1 MRPEH
6 WLFTIP
12 LRLRSLFRGA
22 QADQE
27 LDDELRDHLERRT
40 EEYGAKGMGPE
51 EARRRAQL
59 DLGGVEQ
66 VKEECRDA
74 RRVNWIQDF
83 VHDLHYALRTMR
95 NAPAFAFVAIL
106 TLSFGIAANTTI
118 FSWIH
123 SVLLNP
129 IPGAGEPGRVFALE
143 SVTPGGDWVP
153 TSYPDYRDTRD
164 YTKLVDSFS
173 VSYPMTVAVGNDRT
187 VEQLRAEL
195 VSGSFFDL
203 LRVRAEAGRFFIAA
217 ENNDAQNAHPVVVIS
232 HGFWVSHYQRDPSAV
247 GSTIRINRHLYTI
260 IGVAPDGF
268 DGSMPGLAFQMWPLA
283 TMHSQ
288 LNATG
293 DWMLQ
298 DRKARM
304 FRVLARPKPG
314 VTYEQALAEVQA
326 FGHRMAE
333 AHADTNQGMGLNLLP
348 MWNSHYGIQEALLGP
363 FTILMGAAG
372 VLLLIV
378 CANVANLLLARATS
392 RQKEFSVRLALGAAR
407 SRLIRQVLTESFL
420 LTLTA
425 ALFGL
430 VLAYQFTGGLQ
441 YLFPAG
447 ARSWLSRPPMD
458 LGVLLFTLALT
469 LGVAILAGVVPA
481 LHAAGENVNET
492 LKEGGRTGTSSRHSQ
507 RLRNI
512 LVVSEMALAVVALI
526 GAGLFVKSFRMAR
539 AIRPGFEAKGV
550 AIAQFNMFSA
560 GYDRQ
565 QAESFCQRLRE
576 QLEREPGVTA
586 VSYADYVP
594 LGLGGDSWEDLQ
606 IEGYVP
612 GSSENMKIYRSLV
625 APGYF
630 EAMKIPLPEGR
641 DFTLQDDR
649 DHDLVMIVS
658 QEFVRRFL
666 RNQYPVGIKVHGWGH
681 WFRIVGVAQDTK
693 IMRPTESTRPF
704 FYVPIRQIY
713 RPDMTYTFFVRTSG
727 PLTDAMTALR
737 RDAHAVDV
745 GSAPLNVTTLEE
757 FILQSLFTIKIA
769 ADLLTILA
777 GTAIF
782 LAAIGLY
789 SVMAYSVA
797 RRTNEIGIRISLGA
811 QSSDVLAMVVRQGLL
826 LGFAG
831 LAAGAV
837 ASVAL
842 ARLLRSSLVSVSPA
856 DPAVYAAAAGFAL
869 VIVLVATAIPAR
881 RAMRVD
887 PMVALRH
894 E

>member
-1 MRPEH
+1 MPGRIAS
-6 WLFTIP
+6 F
-12 LRLRSLFRGA
+12 LRNLLRKRA
-22 QADQE
+22 VEQA
-27 LDDELRDHLERRT
+27 LDDELQSSVELLTQEKMKEGLSH
-40 EEYGAKGMGPE
+40 P
-51 EARRRAQL
+51 EARRQAL
-59 DLGGVEQ
+59 IELGGVEQ

-83 VHDLHYALRTMR
+83 VQDLHYALRTMR
-95 NAPAFAFVAIL
+95 KAPSFTFVAIL
-106 TLSFGIAANTTI
+106 TLTLGIAANTTI

-129 IPGAGEPGRVFALE
+129 LPGAREPERVFALE
-143 SVTPGGDWVP
+143 SVTPGGVWVP

-164 YTKLVDSFS
+164 YTKLFDSFS
-173 VSYPMTVAVGNDRT
+173 VSSPMAVAVGNDNA
-187 VEQLRAEL
+187 VEQLLAEL
-195 VSGSFFDL
+195 VSGSFFEL
-203 LRVRAEAGRFFIAA
+203 LRVRPEAGRFFIAA
-217 ENNDAQNAHPVVVIS
+217 ENDDTQNAHPVVVIS

-268 DGSMPGLAFQMWPLA
+268 YGSMPGFAFQLWPLA

-298 DRKARM
+298 DRKARI

-333 AHADTNQGMGLNLLP
+333 ADADTNQGMGLNLLP
-348 MWNSHYGIQEALLGP
+348 MWKSHYGIQEAMLGP
-363 FTILMGAAG
+363 LTILMGAAG

-378 CANVANLLLARATS
+378 CANIANLLLARATS

-425 ALFGL
+425 AFFGL
-430 VLAYQFTGGLQ
+430 LLANQFTIGLR

-469 LGVAILAGVVPA
+469 LGVAILAGVAPA
-481 LHAAGENVNET
+481 LHAAGENMNET
-492 LKEGGRTGTSSRHSQ
+492 LKEGGRAGTSSRHSQ
-507 RLRNI
+507 RLRSV

-526 GAGLFVKSFRMAR
+526 GAGLFVKSFHMAR

-550 AIAQFNMFSA
+550 AIAQFHMFSA

-565 QAESFCQRLRE
+565 QADSFCQRLRE

-594 LGLGGDSWEDLQ
+594 LSIGGDSWEDLQ

-612 GSSENMKIYRSLV
+612 GPSENMKIYRSLV

-630 EAMKIPLPEGR
+630 EAMKIPLLEGR

-649 DHDLVMIVS
+649 DHDPVMIVN

-666 RNQYPVGIKVHGWGH
+666 RNQYPIGVKVQGWGH
-681 WFRIVGVAQDTK
+681 WFRIISVAQDSK
-693 IMRPTESTRPF
+693 IMRLTEGARPF
-704 FYVPIRQIY
+704 FYIPIRQIY

-727 PLTDAMTALR
+727 SLSDAMTALR
-737 RDAHAVDV
+737 RDARAVDAA
-745 GSAPLNVTTLEE
+745 SAPLNVTSLEE

-777 GTAIF
+777 ATAIF

-811 QSSDVLAMVVRQGLL
+811 RASDVMVMVVGQGLL

-831 LAAGAV
+831 LASGAV
-837 ASVAL
+837 AAVGL

-869 VIVLVATAIPAR
+869 VIVLAATAIPAR

-887 PMVALRH
+887 PMVALRY

>member
-1 MRPEH
+1 MQWIRRF
-6 WLFTIP
+6 WVRLQTF
-12 LRLRSLFRGA
+12 LRRDRSR
-22 QADQE
+22 QR
-27 LDDELRDHLERRT
+27 LDDELQFHLDQQIAENL
-40 EEYGAKGMGPE
+40 AAGMSPE
-51 EARRRAQL
+51 EARYSAMRTFGNSTIL
-59 DLGGVEQ
+59 
-66 VKEECRDA
+66 KEETRDTWGWLWLEHFA
-74 RRVNWIQDF
+74 QD
-83 VHDLHYALRTMR
+83 LRYGLRTMR
-95 NAPAFAFVAIL
+95 NAPAFALVAIL
-106 TLSFGIAANTTI
+106 TLTLGIAANATI

-129 IPGAGEPGRVFALE
+129 IPGAGEPERVFALE

-164 YTKLVDSFS
+164 YTKLFDSFS
-173 VSYPMTVAVGNDRT
+173 VSYPMTAAVGNDSA

-203 LRVRAEAGRFFIAA
+203 LRVRPEVGRFFVAA
-217 ENNDAQNAHPVVVIS
+217 ENDDAQNAHPVVVIS

-268 DGSMPGLAFQMWPLA
+268 YGSMPGLAFQMWPLA

-288 LNATG
+288 LNAAG

-304 FRVLARPKPG
+304 FRVLARLKPG
-314 VTYEQALAEVQA
+314 VTREQALAEVQA
-326 FGHRMAE
+326 FGHRLAE
-333 AHADTNQGMGLNLLP
+333 AHGDTNQGMGLNLLP
-348 MWNSHYGIQEALLGP
+348 MWKSHYGIQEALLGP
-363 FTILMGAAG
+363 LTILMGAAG

-407 SRLIRQVLTESFL
+407 SRLVRQVLTESFL
-420 LTLTA
+420 LTLAA

-430 VLAYQFTGGLQ
+430 ALAYQFTSGLQ
-441 YLFPAG
+441 YVFPAG

-469 LGVAILAGVVPA
+469 LCIAILAGVVPA
-481 LHAAGENVNET
+481 LHAAGENLNET

-507 RLRNI
+507 RLRSF

-539 AIRPGFEAKGV
+539 AIHPGFETKGV
-550 AIAQFNMFSA
+550 AIAQFHMFSA

-565 QAESFCQRLRE
+565 QADSFCQRLRE

-594 LGLGGDSWEDLQ
+594 LSIGGDSWEDLQ

-612 GSSENMKIYRSLV
+612 GPSENMKIYRSLV

-630 EAMKIPLPEGR
+630 EAMKIPLLEGR

-649 DHDLVMIVS
+649 DHDPVMIVN
-658 QEFVRRFL
+658 QEFVRRFI
-666 RNQYPVGIKVHGWGH
+666 RNQYPIGVKVQGWGN
-681 WFRIVGVAQDTK
+681 WFRIIGVAQDSK
-693 IMRPTESTRPF
+693 IMRPTEDARPF
-704 FYVPIRQIY
+704 FYIPIRQVY
-713 RPDMTYTFFVRTSG
+713 RPEMTYTFFVRTSRSLG
-727 PLTDAMTALR
+727 DALTALR
-737 RDAHAVDV
+737 RDAHAVDAASV
-745 GSAPLNVTTLEE
+745 PLNVTTLEE
-757 FILQSLFTIKIA
+757 FILQSLFNIKIA

-797 RRTNEIGIRISLGA
+797 RRANEIGIRISLGA
-811 QSSDVLAMVVRQGLL
+811 RASDVLVMVVGQGLR

-837 ASVAL
+837 AAAAL
-842 ARLLRSSLVSVSPA
+842 TRLLGSSLVSVSPA
-856 DPAVYAAAAGFAL
+856 DPVVYAAAAGFAL
-869 VIVLVATAIPAR
+869 VIVLAATAIPAR
-881 RAMRVD
+881 RASRVD
-887 PMVALRH
+887 PIVALRY

>member
-1 MRPEH
+1 M
-6 WLFTIP
+6 FA
-12 LRLRSLFRGA
+12 RLRSLLNNVWRRSE
-22 QADQE
+22 ADRAM
-27 LDDELRDHLERRT
+27 DEEMRFHVESRVEHFVRSGLSV
-40 EEYGAKGMGPE
+40 E
-51 EARRRAQL
+51 EARQRAQIEF
-59 DLGGVEQ
+59 GSAENYKVSIRQ
-66 VKEECRDA
+66 K
-74 RRVNWIQDF
+74 RRVNWLEDF
-83 VHDLHYALRTMR
+83 ATDVRFGLRAMR
-95 NAPAFAFVAIL
+95 NAPGFTFVAIL
-106 TLSFGIAANTTI
+106 TLTLGIAANTTI

-129 IPGAGEPGRVFALE
+129 LPGAGQPERVFAME

-153 TSYPDYRDTRD
+153 TSYLDYRDTRD
-164 YTKLVDSFS
+164 YTKLFESFS
-173 VSYPMTVAVGNDRT
+173 VSYPMTVAVGNERS

-203 LRVRAEAGRFFIAA
+203 LRVRPEAGRFFAGT
-217 ENNDAQNAHPVVVIS
+217 ENDDAQNAHPVVVIS
-232 HGFWVSHYQRDPSAV
+232 HGFWASHFHRNPSAV
-247 GSTIRINRHLYTI
+247 GATIRVNRHLYTV

-268 DGSMPGLAFQMWPLA
+268 YGSMPGFAFQMWPLA

-298 DRKARM
+298 DRKTRM

-314 VTYEQALAEVQA
+314 VTYEQALGEVQA

-333 AHADTNQGMGLNLLP
+333 ADADTNQGMGLNLLP
-348 MWNSHYGIQEALLGP
+348 MWKSHYGIQEAMFRPL
-363 FTILMGAAG
+363 TILMGASG

-420 LTLTA
+420 LTFTA
-425 ALFGL
+425 CLFGL
-430 VLAYQFTGGLQ
+430 SLAYQFTGALQ
-441 YLFPAG
+441 YLIPPG
-447 ARSWLSRPPMD
+447 IRSSLNRPPID
-458 LGVLLFTLALT
+458 FGVLLFTLGVT
-469 LGVAILAGVVPA
+469 LGVAIIAGVAPA
-481 LHAAGENVNET
+481 LHASGENVNET

-507 RLRNI
+507 RLRGA
-512 LVVSEMALAVVALI
+512 LVAAEMALAVVALI
-526 GAGLFVKSFRMAR
+526 GAGLFVKSFRIAR
-539 AIRPGFEAKGV
+539 AMNPGFRPTGV
-550 AIAQFNMFSA
+550 AIARFNMFSA

-565 QAESFCQRLRE
+565 QADSFCLRLRD
-576 QLEREPGVTA
+576 QLGREPGVTS

-594 LGLGGDSWEDLQ
+594 LDLGGDSWEDLQ

-612 GSSENMKIYRSLV
+612 GPSENMKIYRSLV

-630 EAMKIPLPEGR
+630 ETMKIALLQGR

-649 DHDLVMIVS
+649 EHDPVMIVN

-666 RNQYPVGIKVHGWGH
+666 RNQYPIGVKVQGWGR
-681 WFRIVGVAQDTK
+681 WFQIVGVAQDSK
-693 IMRPTESTRPF
+693 IFRVTEGTRPY
-704 FYVPIRQIY
+704 FYIPIRQIY
-713 RPDMTYTFFVRTSG
+713 RPEMTYTFFVRTTGS
-727 PLTDAMTALR
+727 LNDALAALG
-737 RDAHAVDV
+737 RDARTVDAA
-745 GSAPLNVTTLEE
+745 SAPLSVFPLEE
-757 FILQSLFTIKIA
+757 YILQSLFTNKIA

-811 QSSDVLAMVVRQGLL
+811 QAKDVLGMVVRQGLV
-826 LGFAG
+826 LGVAG
-831 LAAGAV
+831 LAVGAV
-837 ASVAL
+837 VAVAL
-842 ARLLRSSLVSVSPA
+842 ARVLRASLVSVSPA
-856 DPAVYAAAAGFAL
+856 DSVVYAAAAGFAL
-869 VIVLVATAIPAR
+869 VIVLAATAIPAR

-887 PMVALRH
+887 PIVALRY

>member
-1 MRPEH
+1 
-6 WLFTIP
+6 
-12 LRLRSLFRGA
+12 
-22 QADQE
+22 
-27 LDDELRDHLERRT
+27 
-40 EEYGAKGMGPE
+40 
-51 EARRRAQL
+51 
-59 DLGGVEQ
+59 
-66 VKEECRDA
+66 
-74 RRVNWIQDF
+74 
-83 VHDLHYALRTMR
+83 
-95 NAPAFAFVAIL
+95 
-106 TLSFGIAANTTI
+106 
-118 FSWIH
+118 
-123 SVLLNP
+123 
-129 IPGAGEPGRVFALE
+129 
-143 SVTPGGDWVP
+143 PGGDWVP
-153 TSYPDYRDTRD
+153 TSYPDYRDTRN
-164 YTKLVDSFS
+164 YTKLFDSFS
-173 VSYPMTVAVGNDRT
+173 VSYPMTVAVGNDRA
-187 VEQLRAEL
+187 VEQMRAEL

-203 LRVRAEAGRFFIAA
+203 LHVRPETGRFFIAS
-217 ENNDAQNAHPVVVIS
+217 ENDDTQNAHPVVVIS

-268 DGSMPGLAFQMWPLA
+268 YGSMPGFAFEMWPLA

-288 LNATG
+288 LNSTG
-293 DWMLQ
+293 DWMLE
-298 DRKARM
+298 DRKTRM

-314 VTYEQALAEVQA
+314 VAYEQALAEVEA

-333 AHADTNQGMGLNLLP
+333 AEPDTNQGMGLNLLP
-348 MWNSHYGIQEALLGP
+348 IEKSHYGIQQAMRGP
-363 FTILMGAAG
+363 LTILMGAAG

-407 SRLIRQVLTESFL
+407 SRLVRQVLTESFL
-420 LTLTA
+420 LTSTA

-430 VLAYQFTGGLQ
+430 ALAHQFTMGLE

-447 ARSWLSRPPMD
+447 TRSWLSRPPMD

-492 LKEGGRTGTSSRHSQ
+492 LKEGGRTGTSSRHSE
-507 RLRNI
+507 RLRSV

-539 AIRPGFEAKGV
+539 AIHPGFEAKGV
-550 AIAQFNMFSA
+550 AIAEFNMFSA

-565 QAESFCQRLRE
+565 QADSFCQRLRE
-576 QLEREPGVTA
+576 QLEREPGVRA

-594 LGLGGDSWEDLQ
+594 LGIGGDSWEDLQ

-612 GSSENMKIYRSLV
+612 GPSENMKIYRSLV

-630 EAMKIPLPEGR
+630 EVMKIPLLEGR

-649 DHDLVMIVS
+649 DHDFVMIVN
-658 QEFVRRFL
+658 QEFVRRFI
-666 RNQYPVGIKVHGWGH
+666 RNQYPIGVKVQGWGR
-681 WFRIVGVAQDTK
+681 WFRIIGVAENSK
-693 IMRPTESTRPF
+693 MMRPTEGARPF
-704 FYVPIRQIY
+704 FYIPIRQIY
-713 RPDMTYTFFVRTSG
+713 RPEMTYTFFVRTSG
-727 PLTDAMTALR
+727 SLSDAVAALG
-737 RDAHAVDV
+737 RDAHRVDV
-745 GSAPLNVTTLEE
+745 ASAPLDLTTLEE
-757 FILQSLFTIKIA
+757 FVLQSLFNIKIA

-789 SVMAYSVA
+789 GVIAYSVA
-797 RRTNEIGIRISLGA
+797 RRRNEIGIRISLGA
-811 QSSDVLAMVVRQGLL
+811 RSADVLAMVVRHGLL

-837 ASVAL
+837 AAVAL
-842 ARLLRSSLVSVSPA
+842 ARLLGSSLVSVSPA
-856 DPAVYAAAAGFAL
+856 DPAVYAATAGFAL
-869 VIVLVATAIPAR
+869 VIVLAATAIPAR

-887 PMVALRH
+887 PMVALRY

>member
-1 MRPEH
+1 MPSRIAT
-6 WLFTIP
+6 FFRNV
-12 LRLRSLFRGA
+12 LRKRA
-22 QADQE
+22 VEQA
-27 LDDELRDHLERRT
+27 LDDELQSAVELLTQEKMKNGLSHPD
-40 EEYGAKGMGPE
+40 
-51 EARRRAQL
+51 ARRQAL
-59 DLGGVEQ
+59 IELGGVEQ
-66 VKEECRDA
+66 VKEEVRAIRLGMFLDTFA
-74 RRVNWIQDF
+74 QDIR
-83 VHDLHYALRTMR
+83 YGLRTMR
-95 NAPAFAFVAIL
+95 SAPALTFVAII
-106 TLSFGIAANTTI
+106 TLSLGIAANTTV

-129 IPGAGEPGRVFALE
+129 LPGAPQPERVFALE

-164 YTKLVDSFS
+164 YTKLFDSFS
-173 VSYPMTVAVGNDRT
+173 VSSPMTVAVGKDQA
-187 VEQLRAEL
+187 VEQLHAEL

-203 LRVRAEAGRFFIAA
+203 LRVRPEAGRFFVAA
-217 ENNDAQNAHPVVVIS
+217 ENDDSQNAHPVVVIS
-232 HGFWVSHYQRDPSAV
+232 HGFWVSHYQRDPYAV

-268 DGSMPGLAFQMWPLA
+268 YGSMPGLAFQLWPLA

-333 AHADTNQGMGLNLLP
+333 ADADTNQGMGLNLLP
-348 MWNSHYGIQEALLGP
+348 MWKSHYGIQEAMLGP
-363 FTILMGAAG
+363 LTILMAAAG
-372 VLLLIV
+372 MLLLIV
-378 CANVANLLLARATS
+378 CANVANLLLARGTS
-392 RQKEFSVRLALGAAR
+392 RQKEFSLRLALGAGRA
-407 SRLIRQVLTESFL
+407 RLIRQVLTESFL
-420 LTLTA
+420 FTLMA
-425 ALFGL
+425 GLFG
-430 VLAYQFTGGLQ
+430 VWLANQFTSRLQ

-458 LGVLLFTLALT
+458 PGVLLFALALT
-469 LGVAILAGVVPA
+469 LAVAVLAGVVPA
-481 LHAAGENVNET
+481 LHSAGGNVNET
-492 LKEGGRTGTSSRHSQ
+492 LKESGRTGTSSRHSQ
-507 RLRNI
+507 RLRNV

-539 AIRPGFEAKGV
+539 AIHPGFEAKGV
-550 AIAQFNMFSA
+550 AIAQFHMFSA
-560 GYDRQ
+560 GYDWQ
-565 QAESFCQRLRE
+565 QADSFCQRLRE

-594 LGLGGDSWEDLQ
+594 LSLGGDSWEDLQ

-612 GSSENMKIYRSLV
+612 GASENMKIYRSLV

-630 EAMKIPLPEGR
+630 QTMKIRLLEGR

-649 DHDLVMIVS
+649 DHDPVMIVNN
-658 QEFVRRFL
+658 EFVRRFL
-666 RNQYPVGIKVHGWGH
+666 RNQDAIGAKVQGWGR
-681 WFRIVGVAQDTK
+681 WFRIIGVAQDSK
-693 IMRPTESTRPF
+693 IMRPTEDARPF

-713 RPDMTYTFFVRTSG
+713 RPEMTYTFFVRTSG
-727 PLTDAMTALR
+727 SMSDAMTALR
-737 RDAHAVDV
+737 RDAHAVDAA
-745 GSAPLNVTTLEE
+745 SAPLNVAPLEE
-757 FILQSLFTIKIA
+757 FILQSLFSIKIA

-777 GTAIF
+777 GMAIF
-782 LAAIGLY
+782 LTAIGLY

-797 RRTNEIGIRISLGA
+797 RRTNEIGIRMSLGA
-811 QSSDVLAMVVRQGLL
+811 RTSDVLVMVVREGLL

-837 ASVAL
+837 AAM
-842 ARLLRSSLVSVSPA
+842 AIGPLLRSSLVSVSPV
-856 DPAVYAAAAGFAL
+856 DPAVYVVAAGFAL
-869 VIVLVATAIPAR
+869 VIVLAATAIPAR

-887 PMVALRH
+887 PMVALRY

>member
-1 MRPEH
+1 MPGRIAS
-6 WLFTIP
+6 F
-12 LRLRSLFRGA
+12 LRNLLRKRA
-22 QADQE
+22 VEQA
-27 LDDELRDHLERRT
+27 LDDELQSSVELLTQEKMKEGLSH
-40 EEYGAKGMGPE
+40 P
-51 EARRRAQL
+51 EARRQAL
-59 DLGGVEQ
+59 IELGGVEQ

-83 VHDLHYALRTMR
+83 VQDLHYALRTMR
-95 NAPAFAFVAIL
+95 KAPSFTFVAIL
-106 TLSFGIAANTTI
+106 TLTLGIAANTTI

-129 IPGAGEPGRVFALE
+129 LPGAREPERVFALE

-164 YTKLVDSFS
+164 YTKLFDSFS
-173 VSYPMTVAVGNDRT
+173 VSSPMAVAVGNDNA
-187 VEQLRAEL
+187 VEQLLAEL
-195 VSGSFFDL
+195 VSGSFFEL
-203 LRVRAEAGRFFIAA
+203 LRVRPEAGRFFIAA
-217 ENNDAQNAHPVVVIS
+217 ENDDTQNAHPVVVIS

-268 DGSMPGLAFQMWPLA
+268 YGSMPGFAFQLWPLA

-298 DRKARM
+298 DRKNRM

-333 AHADTNQGMGLNLLP
+333 ADADTNQGMGLNLLP
-348 MWNSHYGIQEALLGP
+348 MWKSHYGIQEAMLGP
-363 FTILMGAAG
+363 LTILMGAAG
-372 VLLLIV
+372 LLLLIV
-378 CANVANLLLARATS
+378 CANVANLLLVRATS

-407 SRLIRQVLTESFL
+407 SRLVRQVLTESFL

-430 VLAYQFTGGLQ
+430 ALAYQFTGGLQ

-447 ARSWLSRPPMD
+447 TRSWFSRPPMD

-481 LHAAGENVNET
+481 MHAAGESVNET

-507 RLRNI
+507 RLRSV
-512 LVVSEMALAVVALI
+512 LVVSEIALAVVALI
-526 GAGLFVKSFRMAR
+526 GAGLFVKSFHMAR

-550 AIAQFNMFSA
+550 AIAQFHMFSA

-565 QAESFCQRLRE
+565 QADSFCQRLRE

-594 LGLGGDSWEDLQ
+594 LSIGGDSWEDLQ

-612 GSSENMKIYRSLV
+612 GPSENMKIYRSLV

-630 EAMKIPLPEGR
+630 EAMKIPLLEGR

-649 DHDLVMIVS
+649 DHDPVMIVNR
-658 QEFVRRFL
+658 EFVRRFL
-666 RNQYPVGIKVHGWGH
+666 RNQYPIGVKVQGWGH
-681 WFRIVGVAQDTK
+681 WFRIIGVAQDSK
-693 IMRPTESTRPF
+693 IMSLTEGARPF
-704 FYVPIRQIY
+704 FYIPIRQIY

-727 PLTDAMTALR
+727 SLSDAMTALR
-737 RDAHAVDV
+737 RDARAVDAA
-745 GSAPLNVTTLEE
+745 SAPLNVTSLEE

-777 GTAIF
+777 ATAIF

-811 QSSDVLAMVVRQGLL
+811 RASDVMVMVVGQGLL

-831 LAAGAV
+831 LASGVVAAV
-837 ASVAL
+837 GL

-869 VIVLVATAIPAR
+869 VIVLAATAIPAR

-887 PMVALRH
+887 PMVALRY

>member
-1 MRPEH
+1 MAWTRRI
-6 WLFTIP
+6 W
-12 LRLRSLFRGA
+12 LRLQTLFGRNRNIQRLNEEMQFHLDQQIVENLSSGMSL
-22 QADQE
+22 
-27 LDDELRDHLERRT
+27 
-40 EEYGAKGMGPE
+40 E
-51 EARRRAQL
+51 EARHAAMRAFGNATL
-59 DLGGVEQ
+59 F
-66 VKEECRDA
+66 KEETSDTWGWTWLEQIA
-74 RRVNWIQDF
+74 QDF
-83 VHDLHYALRTMR
+83 RYGLRSMR
-95 NAPAFAFVAIL
+95 NAPALTFVAII
-106 TLSFGIAANTTI
+106 TLSLGIAANTTV
-118 FSWIH
+118 FSWIR

-129 IPGAGEPGRVFALE
+129 LPGAAQPERVFALE

-164 YTKLVDSFS
+164 YTKLFDSFS
-173 VSYPMTVAVGNDRT
+173 ASSPMTVAVGDDEA

-203 LRVRAEAGRFFIAA
+203 LRVRPEAGRFFVAA
-217 ENNDAQNAHPVVVIS
+217 ENDDAQNAHPVVVIS
-232 HGFWVSHYQRDPSAV
+232 HGFWVSHYQRDPSVV
-247 GSTIRINRHLYTI
+247 GSTIRVNRHLYTI

-268 DGSMPGLAFQMWPLA
+268 YGSMPGLAFQMWPLA

-333 AHADTNQGMGLNLLP
+333 ADADTNQGMGLNLLP
-348 MWNSHYGIQEALLGP
+348 MWKSHYGIQEAMLGP
-363 FTILMGAAG
+363 LTILMATA
-372 VLLLIV
+372 VMLLLIV
-378 CANVANLLLARATS
+378 CANVANLLLTRATS
-392 RQKEFSVRLALGAAR
+392 RQKEFSVRLALGAGRA
-407 SRLIRQVLTESFL
+407 RLIRQVLTESFL
-420 LTLTA
+420 FTLIATLLG
-425 ALFGL
+425 LF
-430 VLAYQFTGGLQ
+430 LAYQLTGGLQ
-441 YLFPAG
+441 YLFPAEG
-447 ARSWLSRPPMD
+447 RSWLSRPPMD
-458 LGVLLFTLALT
+458 PGVLLFTLALT
-469 LGVAILAGVVPA
+469 LCIAILAGIAPA
-481 LHAAGENVNET
+481 LHSAKENVNET
-492 LKEGGRTGTSSRHSQ
+492 LKEGGRTGTSRHLQ
-507 RLRNI
+507 GLRNVF
-512 LVVSEMALAVVALI
+512 VVSEMALAVVALI

-539 AIRPGFEAKGV
+539 AIHPGFEAKGV
-550 AIAQFNMFSA
+550 AIGQFHMFSA
-560 GYDRQ
+560 GYDWQ
-565 QAESFCQRLRE
+565 QADSFCQRLRE

-594 LGLGGDSWEDLQ
+594 LSLGGDSWEDLQ

-612 GSSENMKIYRSLV
+612 GTSENMKIYRSLV

-630 EAMKIPLPEGR
+630 QTMKIPLLEGR

-649 DHDLVMIVS
+649 DHDPVMIVNN
-658 QEFVRRFL
+658 EFVRRFL
-666 RNQYPVGIKVHGWGH
+666 RNQYAIGAKVQGWGR
-681 WFRIVGVAQDTK
+681 WFRIIGVAQDSK
-693 IMRPTESTRPF
+693 IMRSTEDARPF

-727 PLTDAMTALR
+727 SMNDALTSLR
-737 RDAHAVDV
+737 RDAHAVDAA
-745 GSAPLNVTTLEE
+745 SAPLNLTTLQE
-757 FILQSLFTIKIA
+757 FILQSLFSIKIA

-782 LAAIGLY
+782 LTAIGLY

-797 RRTNEIGIRISLGA
+797 RRTNEIGIRMSLGA
-811 QSSDVLAMVVRQGLL
+811 RATDILGMVVGQGLL

-831 LAAGAV
+831 LSAGAV
-837 ASVAL
+837 VAVTL
-842 ARLLRSSLVSVSPA
+842 APLLRSSLVSVSPA

-869 VIVLVATAIPAR
+869 VIVIAATAIPAR

-887 PMVALRH
+887 PMVALRY